1 MEISVSRTD
10 RKTVGQRG
18 FSLLEVLIAITV
30 LAVGMLAL
38 AAMLSRMDTTTGK
51 SRYMSTEALL
61 ASEKLEQLNRYP
73 LKDVNIAVTN
83 GITAGSLTADTT
95 AGTVDYFDQVL
106 VSTGE
111 GSITETTTGK
121 DASGNT
127 NYATITQTPNG
138 EIASSVSSTPPSS
151 TGTLTFKRRWLIEKD
166 TPVVGVSRITVKVNL
181 QNGANDSTKNL
192 QMSMVRQYA
201 Q

>member
-10 RKTVGQRG
+10 RKSAGQRG

-51 SRYMSTEALL
+51 SRYMSMEALL

-73 LKDVNIAVTN
+73 LKDVNIAVTD
-83 GITAGSLTADTT
+83 GTTAGSLTADTT

-106 VSTGE
+106 VSTGD

-127 NYATITQTPNG
+127 TYATITQTPNG
-138 EIASSVSSTPPSS
+138 EIASSVSSTPPAS

-166 TPVVGVSRITVKVNL
+166 TPVVGVSRITVQVNL
-181 QNGANDSTKNL
+181 QNGVNDGTRNL